1 MNEEQQ
7 RIANYLDQNALGYS
21 NRKTST
27 DIRVNFGLVS
37 GGVTNE
43 HVRDLIRDMI
53 LNNNCCIGSIM
64 WHDGY
69 WIIQTEEELKMV
81 VSSLEKRASGVRRRA
96 EALRINFNNRN
107 NG

>member
-1 MNEEQQ
+1 MNEEQR
-7 RIANYLDQNALGYS
+7 RIFDYLNANAIGYD

-27 DIRVNFGLVS
+27 DIRENCSLES

-43 HVRDLIRDMI
+43 NVRDLIRDMI
-53 LNNNCCIGSIM
+53 LNHGSCIGSIM

-69 WIIQTEEELKMV
+69 WIIQTEEELGMATR
-81 VSSLEKRASGVRRRA
+81 SLEQRASGVLRRA
-96 EALRINFNNRN
+96 EALRTNFLNHS

>member
-1 MNEEQQ
+1 MSEEQI
-7 RIANYLDQNALGYS
+7 RIQDYLTQNGSGYD
-21 NRKTST
+21 NRRTST
-27 DIRVNFGLVS
+27 DIRENCGLAS

-53 LNNNCCIGSIM
+53 LNHGSCIGSIM

-69 WIIQTEEELKMV
+69 WIIQTEEELEMV
-81 VSSLEKRASGVRRRA
+81 TRSLKQRASGVLWRA
-96 EALRINFNNRN
+96 EALRANFLIQN